1 MSFAAIPWQ
10 VLILI
15 SSIITSLSV
24 TINKFQSHRGS
35 ALQVLGS
42 KYIGSLSWMIFWWGV
57 LSRQVP
63 SNWWM
68 FYLYGFLVAG
78 NLIIYTK
85 AQRINMSFTAL
96 ADPAGQIAG
105 VLLAAGILNEWKLFL
120 GLSGLKMTLA
130 LLLMPLMFWLFYD
143 YRSIKSKKWLKLI
156 LLSLTT
162 SAIFKVIVKTFV
174 DSSQAVEV
182 LMFQYAGSLTAC
194 LLGLAIKNQ
203 FKLIKRKFVF
213 SGVAHGFIGSSG
225 ILMLYTA
232 IKFST
237 VSQTTLLRT
246 PLMLALQ
253 IFAGL
258 VLFKEKNEMTLKK
271 WLGVVVAFGIALI
284 VVTAKY

>member
-1 MSFAAIPWQ
+1 
-10 VLILI
+10 
-15 SSIITSLSV
+15 
-24 TINKFQSHRGS
+24 
-35 ALQVLGS
+35 
-42 KYIGSLSWMIFWWGV
+42 
-57 LSRQVP
+57 
-63 SNWWM
+63 
-68 FYLYGFLVAG
+68 
-78 NLIIYTK
+78 
-85 AQRINMSFTAL
+85 
-96 ADPAGQIAG
+96 
-105 VLLAAGILNEWKLFL
+105 
-120 GLSGLKMTLA
+120 
-130 LLLMPLMFWLFYD
+130 
-143 YRSIKSKKWLKLI
+143 
-156 LLSLTT
+156 
-162 SAIFKVIVKTFV
+162 
-174 DSSQAVEV
+174 
-182 LMFQYAGSLTAC
+182 MFQYAGSLTAC

-213 SGVAHGFIGSSG
+213 RGVAHGFIGSSG